1 MQTRNHLAS
10 AIFANLAAFLPRKV
24 VLICTIVALLV
35 TTFLTRYSSCAAW
48 LESLHDLFV
57 DTESAARESLGILEN
72 HLIVE
77 VNHSLAHLRLS
88 LHNCRQAHLILSTTP
103 WYIYPF
109 AVLRLLWSIRAASRT
124 ARDLLHKIQSQG
136 EGEIRRRLQGDV
148 ERTR

>member
-1 MQTRNHLAS
+1 MSASSQNPPESALARYKPETILPLPS
-10 AIFANLAAFLPRKV
+10 SRISQHSSPAN
-24 VLICTIVALLV
+24 
-35 TTFLTRYSSCAAW
+35 SCAAW

-136 EGEIRRRLQGDV
+136 EVQIRRRLQGDV